1 MTLKDSFNRPVSN
14 LRVSL
19 TPNCNLSC
27 IYCHREGEN
36 DPKAPLSAAEIA
48 EVLRVAAGFG
58 IRSVKFTGGEP
69 MLRPD
74 LIEII
79 RSVPAGMESS
89 ITTNGTLLA
98 VSTRMTLK
106 DSFNRPVSNLRVSLT
121 PNCNLSCIYCHREGE
136 NDPKAPL
143 SAAEISEV
151 LRVAAGFGIRSVKF
165 TGGEPMLRPDL
176 IEIIKS
182 VPAGMESSITT
193 NGTLLAGLAAD
204 IKQAGLRRVNVS
216 IDSLNPETYKKI
228 TGTDRLSDV
237 LEGIDAAIATGLTPV
252 KLNMVVLKG
261 INDHEID
268 DFLAYVRGNRDLVLQ
283 LIELM
288 NFNDCNYHGDLNG
301 LEDSLASRSKQ
312 IITRRMH
319 HRKKYCLDG
328 AEVEVVRPLHNTE
341 FCAFCNRLRLT
352 SDGKLKPC
360 LLRTDNH
367 VDIRGKSGKDLEDL
381 FVEAVHRRQPF
392 YT

>member
-19 TPNCNLSC
+19 TPKCNLSC

-36 DPKAPLSAAEIA
+36 IPAGPLSAAEIA

-58 IRSVKFTGGEP
+58 IRSIKFTGGEP

-74 LIEII
+74 LLEII

-89 ITTNGTLLA
+89 
-98 VSTRMTLK
+98 M
-106 DSFNRPVSNLRVSLT
+106 
-121 PNCNLSCIYCHREGE
+121 
-136 NDPKAPL
+136 
-143 SAAEISEV
+143 
-151 LRVAAGFGIRSVKF
+151 
-165 TGGEPMLRPDL
+165 
-176 IEIIKS
+176 
-182 VPAGMESSITT
+182 TT
-193 NGTLLAGLAAD
+193 NGTLLAGIATDL
-204 IKQAGLRRVNVS
+204 KRAGLRRVNVS
-216 IDSLNPETYKKI
+216 IDSLSPATYKKI

-237 LEGIDAAIATGLTPV
+237 LEGIDAAVAAGLTPV

-261 INDHEID
+261 INDQEID
-268 DFLAYVRGNRDLVLQ
+268 DFLMYVRGNRDLVLQ

-288 NFNDCNYHGDLNG
+288 NFNDCDHHGDLNG
-301 LEDSLASRSKQ
+301 LETSLALRSKQ
-312 IITRRMH
+312 IVTRRMH

-341 FCAFCNRLRLT
+341 FCAYCNRLRLT

-367 VDIRGKSGKDLEDL
+367 IDIRGKSGKELEDL
-381 FVEAVHRRQPF
+381 FVEAVRRREPF
-392 YT
+392 FT

>member
-19 TPNCNLSC
+19 TPKCNLSC
-27 IYCHREGEN
+27 IYCHREGE
-36 DPKAPLSAAEIA
+36 KAPGDPISAAEIA
-48 EVLRVAAGFG
+48 E
-58 IRSVKFTGGEP
+58 I
-69 MLRPD
+69 
-74 LIEII
+74 
-79 RSVPAGMESS
+79 
-89 ITTNGTLLA
+89 
-98 VSTRMTLK
+98 
-106 DSFNRPVSNLRVSLT
+106 
-121 PNCNLSCIYCHREGE
+121 
-136 NDPKAPL
+136 
-143 SAAEISEV
+143 

-182 VPAGMESSITT
+182 VPTGMESSLTT
-193 NGTLLAGLAAD
+193 NGTLLVGLAAD
-204 IKQAGLRRVNVS
+204 LKQAGLRRVNVS
-216 IDSLNPETYKKI
+216 IDSLDPAIYKKI

-261 INDHEID
+261 INDHEIE

-288 NFNDCNYHGDLNG
+288 NFNDCDHHGDLNG
-301 LEDSLASRSKQ
+301 IENSLASRSKQ

-341 FCAFCNRLRLT
+341 FCAYCNRLRLT

-367 VDIRGKSGKDLEDL
+367 VDIRGKSGKELQDL
-381 FVEAVHRRQPF
+381 FIEAVHRREPF

>member
-19 TPNCNLSC
+19 TPKCNLSC

-36 DPKAPLSAAEIA
+36 LPGGPLSGAEIA

-79 RSVPAGMESS
+79 KSVPDGMESS
-89 ITTNGTLLA
+89 ITTNGTLL
-98 VSTRMTLK
+98 T
-106 DSFNRPVSNLRVSLT
+106 
-121 PNCNLSCIYCHREGE
+121 
-136 NDPKAPL
+136 
-143 SAAEISEV
+143 
-151 LRVAAGFGIRSVKF
+151 
-165 TGGEPMLRPDL
+165 
-176 IEIIKS
+176 
-182 VPAGMESSITT
+182 
-193 NGTLLAGLAAD
+193 GLAAD
-204 IKQAGLRRVNVS
+204 LMQAGLRRVNVS
-216 IDSLNPETYKKI
+216 IDSLDPATYKKI
-228 TGTDRLSDV
+228 AGMDRLADV

-268 DFLAYVRGNRDLVLQ
+268 DFLSYVRGNRDLVLQ

-288 NFNDCNYHGDLNG
+288 NFNDCDHHGDLNG
-301 LEDSLASRSKQ
+301 LENSLASRSKQ
-312 IITRRMH
+312 IVTRRMH

-341 FCAFCNRLRLT
+341 FCAYCNRLRLT

-367 VDIRGKSGKDLEDL
+367 VDIRGKSGKELEDL
-381 FVEAVHRRQPF
+381 FVEAVKRREPF

>member
-1 MTLKDSFNRPVSN
+1 MTLKDTYNRPVSN
-14 LRVSL
+14 LRISL
-19 TPNCNLSC
+19 TPKCNLSC
-27 IYCHREGEN
+27 IYCHREGE
-36 DPKAPLSAAEIA
+36 KAPQGPLSAAEIA

-69 MLRPD
+69 
-74 LIEII
+74 
-79 RSVPAGMESS
+79 
-89 ITTNGTLLA
+89 T
-98 VSTRMTLK
+98 
-106 DSFNRPVSNLRVSLT
+106 
-121 PNCNLSCIYCHREGE
+121 
-136 NDPKAPL
+136 
-143 SAAEISEV
+143 
-151 LRVAAGFGIRSVKF
+151 
-165 TGGEPMLRPDL
+165 LRPDL

-204 IKQAGLRRVNVS
+204 LKQAGLRRVNVS
-216 IDSLNPETYKKI
+216 IDSLDPATYKKI

-237 LEGIDAAIATGLTPV
+237 LEGIDAAIASGLTPV

-268 DFLAYVRGNRDLVLQ
+268 DFLTYVRGNRDLVLQ

-288 NFNDCNYHGDLNG
+288 NFNDCDYHGDLNG
-301 LEDSLASRSKQ
+301 LETSLASRSKQ
-312 IITRRMH
+312 IVTRRMH

-341 FCAFCNRLRLT
+341 FCAFCNRLRVT

-367 VDIRGKSGKDLEDL
+367 VDIRGKSGKELEDL
-381 FVEAVHRRQPF
+381 FIEAVRRREPF

>member
-1 MTLKDSFNRPVSN
+1 MTLKDTFNRPVSN
-14 LRVSL
+14 LRISL
-19 TPNCNLSC
+19 TPKCNLSC

-36 DPKAPLSAAEIA
+36 ISGAPLSAAEIA

-69 MLRPD
+69 MLRSD

-98 VSTRMTLK
+98 
-106 DSFNRPVSNLRVSLT
+106 
-121 PNCNLSCIYCHREGE
+121 
-136 NDPKAPL
+136 
-143 SAAEISEV
+143 
-151 LRVAAGFGIRSVKF
+151 
-165 TGGEPMLRPDL
+165 
-176 IEIIKS
+176 
-182 VPAGMESSITT
+182 
-193 NGTLLAGLAAD
+193 GLAAD
-204 IKQAGLRRVNVS
+204 LKRAGLRRVNVS
-216 IDSLNPETYKKI
+216 IDSLDPVTYRKI
-228 TGTDRLSDV
+228 AGTDRLSDV

-268 DFLAYVRGNRDLVLQ
+268 EFLTYVRGNRDLVLQ

-288 NFNDCNYHGDLNG
+288 NFNDCDHHGDLNG
-301 LEDSLASRSKQ
+301 LENSLASRSKQ
-312 IITRRMH
+312 IVTRRMH

-367 VDIRGKSGKDLEDL
+367 VDIRGKSGKELEDL
-381 FVEAVHRRQPF
+381 FIEAVRRREPF